1 MLKFHAIDDFTVG
14 LAIPGDCPP
23 GELREI
29 DQRLTA
35 AAAQGSCLV
44 LDMSSGPCASA
55 ELAQAVAWEIQ
66 RVQRRGYNVAIA
78 SPGPNVV
85 RAIAATDSS
94 RAVELVATIDE
105 ALARVRGR
113 LTPRRT
119 IRVLNE
125 RHAA

>member
-1 MLKFHAIDDFTVG
+1 M
-14 LAIPGDCPP
+14 LAI
-23 GELREI
+23 
-29 DQRLTA
+29 TA
-35 AAAQGSCLV
+35 AAGAVPPGAAAAPV
-44 LDMSSGPCASA
+44 AAPYDMSSGPCASA